1 MTITYEIYHHN
12 NLIGTTSEYLDYK
25 QQITIKGKKY
35 LVVSKYK
42 NSILDFVNSLPDR
55 AYVISIDRY
64 DYKGNKLTTGDIV
77 ELEGYFYKIGDLCS
91 EFDKEYV
98 TYLNLDSTES
108 ETNYASYCTK
118 LTYEHY
124 EELKSDYL
132 TFLSRLEEVYKLVQI
147 ETWEEWESLSLQGK
161 VDLFNNK

>member
-1 MTITYEIYHHN
+1 MYKDSNVKQSESIFDATQKLDSLARQLNRLANSFYDVGRFDYEGN
-12 NLIGTTSEYLDYK
+12 QL
-25 QQITIKGKKY
+25 
-35 LVVSKYK
+35 
-42 NSILDFVNSLPDR
+42 FV
-55 AYVISIDRY
+55 
-64 DYKGNKLTTGDIV
+64 GDIV
-77 ELEGYFYKIGDLCS
+77 ESEDYFYRIGSLCS

-98 TYLNLDSTES
+98 TYLNLDGTES

-147 ETWEEWESLSLQGK
+147 ETWEEWESLQGK

>member
-1 MTITYEIYHHN
+1 MTDITYKIYHHDI
-12 NLIGTTSEYLDYK
+12 LIGT
-25 QQITIKGKKY
+25 
-35 LVVSKYK
+35 
-42 NSILDFVNSLPDR
+42 
-55 AYVISIDRY
+55 IDRY
-64 DYKGNKLTTGDIV
+64 LNYKEKITINDKEYRVSNRIAYSIVQVITVDRFDCKGNQLFIGDIV

-98 TYLNLDSTES
+98 TYLNLDGTES

-161 VDLFNNK
+161 VNLFNNK

>member
-1 MTITYEIYHHN
+1 MTEITYNIYHHDT
-12 NLIGTTSEYLDYK
+12 LIGTTNRYLEYREK
-25 QQITIKGKKY
+25 ITIKGKEYIVKEFIKKSTQHPI
-35 LVVSKYK
+35 VQV
-42 NSILDFVNSLPDR
+42 ITVDR
-55 AYVISIDRY
+55 FDC
-64 DYKGNKLTTGDIV
+64 KGNQLFIGDIV
-77 ELEGYFYKIGDLCS
+77 ESEDYFYRIGSLCS

-98 TYLNLDSTES
+98 TYLNLDGTES

-147 ETWEEWESLSLQGK
+147 ETWKEWESLQGK

>member
-1 MTITYEIYHHN
+1 MTDITYKIYHHDI
-12 NLIGTTSEYLDYK
+12 LIGT
-25 QQITIKGKKY
+25 
-35 LVVSKYK
+35 
-42 NSILDFVNSLPDR
+42 
-55 AYVISIDRY
+55 IDRY
-64 DYKGNKLTTGDIV
+64 LNYKEKITINDKEYRVSNRIAYSIVQVITVDRFDCKGNQLFVGDIV
-77 ELEGYFYKIGDLCS
+77 ESEDYFYRIGSLCS

-98 TYLNLDSTES
+98 TYLNLDGTES